1 MGYHLTYELQT
12 MKIVP
17 NRTRKKW
24 HRYLLMLA
32 VLLLGTLTVHICT
45 AVLETVLLG
54 EGKAAKEAAEQM
66 VASIRRGSPLS
77 EAVQTF
83 CSEIIP

>member
-17 NRTRKKW
+17 NRARKGW
-24 HRYLLMLA
+24 HRYLLMVA
-32 VLLLGTLTVHICT
+32 VLFFGAIAVHICT
-45 AVLETVLLG
+45 AILETVLLG
-54 EGKAAKEAAEQM
+54 QGNTAKEAAEQM
-66 VASIRRGSPLS
+66 VASIRGGSSLS

-83 CSEIIP
+83 CSEIVP